1 MQHLRPGQWLG
12 IDIGSSR
19 RKLCSFCRITSDGQ
33 GDVTVTF
40 EQGPAEA
47 PYPKVN
53 TQDALLDPSRRPT
66 YLQAPIEA
74 AVGRVLD
81 DAALVRKW
89 FEALP
94 ELPSRIAI
102 DAPVAFALSDTSRLT
117 ERASTQTFRTP
128 TREEFERLLQTKGDP
143 YLRVNCFWKCVGLA
157 VYHCLGR
164 RLAGSSGDLADST
177 DDLAAWTCPDTD
189 TSWRLRE
196 TFPSDVYKRAN
207 GTAGKLHL
215 APRRVLEALVQHGP
229 WRGDGTPGR
238 HPHFSTLRRLET
250 LRAQLRSELE
260 TSDRLREMQKYGG
273 TFGDLWDAF
282 ACAFTACCE
291 DHDGAIFH
299 GLETFQNAEDSD
311 IDSLRQEGAI
321 MTVRIA

>member
-1 MQHLRPGQWLG
+1 MHHLRPGQWLG

-19 RKLCSFCRITSDGQ
+19 RKLCSFCRITSDGC

-47 PYPKVN
+47 PYPEVN
-53 TQDALLDPSRRPT
+53 TRDALLDPSRRPT
-66 YLQAPIEA
+66 YLQAPMET

-81 DAALVRKW
+81 DAAVVRKW

-102 DAPVAFALSDTSRLT
+102 DAPVAFALSDTRRLT

-128 TREEFERLLQTKGDP
+128 TQEEFERLLRTKGDP

-157 VYHCLGR
+157 VYDYLAH
-164 RLAGSSGDLADST
+164 RLAGSSH
-177 DDLAAWTCPDTD
+177 DLAAWTCPDAD
-189 TSWRLRE
+189 TPWRLRE

-207 GTAGKLHL
+207 GTVGELHP
-215 APRRVLEALVQHGP
+215 APRRVLEILTQTGP
-229 WRGDGTPGR
+229 WRGDGTSGR
-238 HPHFSTLRRLET
+238 HPHSSTLRRLET
-250 LRAQLRSELE
+250 LRVQLRSELE
-260 TSDRLREMQKYGG
+260 TSGRLMSMRKHGG

-282 ACAFTACCE
+282 TCAFTACCG
-291 DHDGAIFH
+291 DHDGAVFH
-299 GLETFQNAEDSD
+299 GLETFPNAEGNTEDND
-311 IDSLRQEGAI
+311 LDSLRQEGAI